1 MVQPLLLMGLPAG
14 SVAAAGA
21 RCQSPLIG
29 GRARAARGRNGMDD
43 RFARYPSLS
52 GRGVLVTG
60 GASGIGA
67 QVVARFA
74 QQGARVAFLDFDT
87 AGGAASAAASGA
99 LFLPC
104 DLRDIA
110 ALRAAV
116 AAAAAQVGDI
126 TVLVNNAARDDRH
139 ALEGVEPDYW
149 DERMA
154 TNLRHQFF
162 CAQAVVPM
170 MRRAGGGS
178 IVNLGSVSW
187 VNRQGG
193 MPAYT
198 AAKAAVRG
206 LTRGLARDL
215 GPDRIRVNEVVP
227 GWVMTE
233 RQKTLWLTPEADA
246 QREQRQCLKGHLLA
260 DDIARMV
267 LWLAAEDSAMVTA
280 QAFVVDAGAS

>member
-1 MVQPLLLMGLPAG
+1 MND
-14 SVAAAGA
+14 
-21 RCQSPLIG
+21 QSAI
-29 GRARAARGRNGMDD
+29 
-43 RFARYPSLS
+43 YPSLT
-52 GRGVLVTG
+52 GRAVLVTG

-67 QVVARFA
+67 QMVVRFA
-74 QQGARVAFLDFDT
+74 QQRARVAFLDLDAQ
-87 AGGAASAAASGA
+87 AGALVAAATGAAFIA
-99 LFLPC
+99 C

-116 AAAAAQVGDI
+116 AQAATQVGEI

-139 ALEGVEPDYW
+139 ALESVEPDYW

-170 MRRAGGGS
+170 MRAAGGGS
-178 IVNLGSVSW
+178 IINMGSVSW
-187 VNRQGG
+187 MNRSGE

-227 GWVMTE
+227 GWVHTD
-233 RQKTLWLTPEADA
+233 RQKALWLTPEALA
-246 QREQRQCLKGHLLA
+246 RSQANQCLKGALLP

-267 LWLAAEDSAMVTA
+267 LWLAADDSAMVTA
-280 QAFVVDAGAS
+280 QHFVVDGGSS

>member
-1 MVQPLLLMGLPAG
+1 MT
-14 SVAAAGA
+14 
-21 RCQSPLIG
+21 
-29 GRARAARGRNGMDD
+29 D
-43 RFARYPSLS
+43 RFARYPSLTD
-52 GRGVLVTG
+52 RAVLVTG
-60 GASGIGA
+60 GAGGIGA
-67 QVVARFA
+67 VTVARFA
-74 QQGARVAFLDFDT
+74 QQGARVAFLDFDIDG
-87 AGGAASAAASGA
+87 GGAVAAETGA
-99 LFLPC
+99 LFIPC

-116 AAAAAQVGDI
+116 ADAGARLGDI

-139 ALEGVEPDYW
+139 GWETVEPDYW

-178 IVNLGSVSW
+178 IINLGSISW
-187 VNRQGG
+187 MNRAGG

-198 AAKAAVRG
+198 TAKAAVRG

-227 GWVMTE
+227 GWVYTE
-233 RQKTLWLTPEADA
+233 RQVALWVTAESEARSQA
-246 QREQRQCLKGHLLA
+246 NQCLKGRLLP

-267 LWLAAEDSAMVTA
+267 LWLAADDSAMVTA
-280 QAFVVDAGAS
+280 QHFVVDGGSN

>member
-1 MVQPLLLMGLPAG
+1 ME
-14 SVAAAGA
+14 
-21 RCQSPLIG
+21 
-29 GRARAARGRNGMDD
+29 D
-43 RFARYPSLS
+43 RFARYPSLA

-74 QQGARVAFLDFDT
+74 RQGARVAFLDFDA

-99 LFLPC
+99 AFLPC

-116 AAAAAQVGDI
+116 AQAVALVGDI

-139 ALEGVEPDYW
+139 ALENVEPDYW

-187 VNRQGG
+187 MNRQGG

-267 LWLAAEDSAMVTA
+267 LWLAADDSAMVTA
-280 QAFVVDAGAS
+280 QHFVVDAGAS

>member
-1 MVQPLLLMGLPAG
+1 MT
-14 SVAAAGA
+14 
-21 RCQSPLIG
+21 
-29 GRARAARGRNGMDD
+29 D
-43 RFARYPSLS
+43 RFARYPSLND
-52 GRGVLVTG
+52 RAVLVTG
-60 GASGIGA
+60 GAGGIGA
-67 QVVARFA
+67 VTVARFA
-74 QQGARVAFLDFDT
+74 QQGARVAFLDFDID
-87 AGGAASAAASGA
+87 GGSAVAAETGA
-99 LFLPC
+99 TFIPC

-110 ALRAAV
+110 ALRTAV
-116 AAAAAQVGDI
+116 ADAGAQLGDI

-139 ALEGVEPDYW
+139 GWETVEPDYW

-178 IVNLGSVSW
+178 IINLGSISW
-187 VNRQGG
+187 MNRAGG

-198 AAKAAVRG
+198 TAKAAVRG

-227 GWVMTE
+227 GWIYTE
-233 RQKTLWLTPEADA
+233 RQIALWVTAESEARSQA
-246 QREQRQCLKGHLLA
+246 NQCLKGRLLP

-267 LWLAAEDSAMVTA
+267 LWLAADDSAMVTA
-280 QAFVVDAGAS
+280 QHFVVDGGSN

>member
-1 MVQPLLLMGLPAG
+1 MT
-14 SVAAAGA
+14 
-21 RCQSPLIG
+21 
-29 GRARAARGRNGMDD
+29 D
-43 RFARYPSLS
+43 RFAQYPSLAD
-52 GRGVLVTG
+52 RTVLITG
-60 GASGIGA
+60 GAGGIGA
-67 QVVARFA
+67 VTVARFA
-74 QQGARVAFLDFDT
+74 AQRARVAFLDFDVE
-87 AGGAASAAASGA
+87 GGAKVAAETGA
-99 LFLPC
+99 LFIPC

-116 AAAAAQVGDI
+116 AEAGAQLGDI

-139 ALEGVEPDYW
+139 ALETVEPDYW

-178 IVNLGSVSW
+178 IINLGSISW
-187 VNRQGG
+187 MNRAGG

-198 AAKAAVRG
+198 TAKAAVRG

-227 GWVMTE
+227 GWIYTD
-233 RQKTLWLTPEADA
+233 RQIALWVTAESEARSQA
-246 QREQRQCLKGHLLA
+246 NQCLKGRLLP

-267 LWLAAEDSAMVTA
+267 LWLAADDSAMVTA
-280 QAFVVDAGAS
+280 QHFVVDGGSN